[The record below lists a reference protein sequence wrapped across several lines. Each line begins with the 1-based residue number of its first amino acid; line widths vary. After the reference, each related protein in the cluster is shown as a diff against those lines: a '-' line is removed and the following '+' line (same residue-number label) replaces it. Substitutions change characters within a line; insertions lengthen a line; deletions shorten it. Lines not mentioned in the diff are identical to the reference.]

1 MNLKKKNP
9 TLRQHLKLNFSRE
22 GEVILNFFRKSFF
35 VLFLV
40 FVLSVVTAVSPALA
54 AGIIPLEQ
62 IGEVEKLLYG
72 TPQNTPMLKRIADIE
87 QTVYSEKQSGSIVE
101 RSEKIINDV
110 MISSEG
116 DPSLL
121 FLLNTVGWSLNG
133 RVERGTI
140 VERLENLEMMISGSK
155 GEGPLWDR
163 IKNLYK
169 ISISGKEIPVKK
181 VTVPDDQL
189 IRIKLLESIDSG
201 QSYAGQL
208 IPYEVVNDIT
218 IEDSLVIPSGI
229 KGNLQVSEIE
239 SAGKMGKDGDIKIS
253 FKDLMQLDGSYLSV
267 ELNEEAQEENKSQK
281 LAIGASLLGTALFG
295 LPGVVVGYFVEG
307 EEEKIPAGSEFYI
320 QSNGSQE
327 SFGLLVNNN

>member
-1 MNLKKKNP
+1 M
-9 TLRQHLKLNFSRE
+9 
-22 GEVILNFFRKSFF
+22 NFFRQSFF
-35 VLFLV
+35 VVFLI
-40 FVLSVVTAVSPALA
+40 FVLSFVTAVSSTA
-54 AGIIPLEQ
+54 ATGIIPLEQ

-72 TPQNTPMLKRIADIE
+72 SPQNIPMVKRIADIE

-101 RSEKIINDV
+101 RAEKIINDV

-116 DPSLL
+116 EPSLL

-133 RVERGTI
+133 RVGRGTI
-140 VERLENLEMMISGSK
+140 VERLENLEMMITGTK

-169 ISISGKEIPVKK
+169 VSISGKEIPVKK
-181 VTVPDDQL
+181 VTIPDDQL

-201 QSYAGQL
+201 QSYTGQL

-218 IEDSLVIPSGI
+218 IEDSLVIPSGMKGYLKVSDI
-229 KGNLQVSEIE
+229 K

-253 FKDLMQLDGSYLSV
+253 FKKLMQLDGNYLSV

-295 LPGVVVGYFVEG
+295 LPGVVAGYFVEG

-327 SFGLLVNNN
+327 AFGLLVNND

>member
-9 TLRQHLKLNFSRE
+9 TLKQRLKSNFSRE
-22 GEVILNFFRKSFF
+22 GEVNLNFFRKSIF

-40 FVLSVVTAVSPALA
+40 FVLSSVTAAAPAAA

-72 TPQNTPMLKRIADIE
+72 SPQDTAMLKRIADIE
-87 QTVYSEKQSGSIVE
+87 QTVYSDKQSGSIVE

-110 MISSEG
+110 MISTEG
-116 DPSLL
+116 NPSLL

-140 VERLENLEMMISGSK
+140 LERLENLEMMISGSK
-155 GEGPLWDR
+155 GEGSLLDR
-163 IKNLYK
+163 IKNLYE
-169 ISISGKEIPVKK
+169 ISISGKEIPVKQ
-181 VTVPDDQL
+181 VTIPDDQL

-201 QSYAGQL
+201 KSYAGQL
-208 IPYEVVNDIT
+208 IPYEVVNDIS
-218 IEDSLVIPSGI
+218 IEDGLVIPSGI

-253 FKDLMQLDGSYLSV
+253 FKDLMIIDGSYLPV

-307 EEEKIPAGSEFYI
+307 EEEEIPAGSEFYI

-327 SFGLLVNNN
+327 AFGLLVNND